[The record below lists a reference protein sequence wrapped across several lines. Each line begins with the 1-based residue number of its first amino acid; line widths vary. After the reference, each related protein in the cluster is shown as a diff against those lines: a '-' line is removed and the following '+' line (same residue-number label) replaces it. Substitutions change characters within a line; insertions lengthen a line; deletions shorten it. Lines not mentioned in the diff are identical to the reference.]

1 MKVMEFGLILFV
13 VHYKESVRFYRDVL
27 KLPVRNEKEEL
38 TTFDLPHGYL
48 MVEKGGTYA
57 NANQKQR
64 HHNPTVLRFDVEN
77 LAKAVEELEG
87 LGVAFSHKKLGFD
100 WGTIAVFTDPD
111 GHRIELGQLNNKS
124 GAKRLASTYWESP
137 SL

>member
-1 MKVMEFGLILFV
+1 MNYKEFGFILFV
-13 VHYKESVRFYRDVL
+13 VHYKESIQFYRDVL
-27 KLPVRNEKEEL
+27 KLPVRHIQADL

-57 NANQKQR
+57 NANEKRR
-64 HHNPTVLRFDVEN
+64 HQNPTVIRFDVEN
-77 LAKAVEELEG
+77 IEDAVAELEAA
-87 LGVAFSHKKLGFD
+87 GVSFLTKRLEFD

-111 GHRIELGQLNNKS
+111 GHRIELGQLTNKS
-124 GAKRLASTYWESP
+124 GAKKASTYWETP